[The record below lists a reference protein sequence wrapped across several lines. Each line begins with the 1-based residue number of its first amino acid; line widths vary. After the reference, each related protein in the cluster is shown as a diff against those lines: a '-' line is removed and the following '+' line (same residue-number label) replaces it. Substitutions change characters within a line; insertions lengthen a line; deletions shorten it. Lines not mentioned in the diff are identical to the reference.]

1 MPRAR
6 DKGGSLPTRI
16 AIVGGGI
23 SGLSTAYFLSQR
35 LSESQAEIV
44 LLESSSRW
52 GGTILSERIG
62 EFVLE
67 GGPDSF
73 VSHKPQALELC
84 RKLGLEGRLVGSQ
97 PHHRKSYLLSQG
109 KLHTLPPGLF
119 AKPPL
124 DQLGLV
130 RTPLLSCRG
139 RLRAALEPLISS
151 ANIEDESVTNFISRR
166 LGREVAERILE
177 PLVVGIYG
185 GDASALSI
193 RSTLPHLYEAERTYG
208 RLTKSPFQLT
218 KSLLLRIAPRKGT
231 AGRKAEGSPLLSLKG
246 GTAELVEALLK
257 ELNKRV
263 DLRLDAKVSDALA
276 LSHGFQVR
284 IRREVWEDFDVLI
297 LATPADVS
305 AQILS
310 KAFPP
315 MAQLLEKIPY
325 ASAIIVSLAYDEDI
339 LADRTGSG
347 FLVTQGE
354 KKTMSAC
361 TWMSN
366 KFPGRCGKGHA
377 LLRSFVGG
385 NQARKW
391 FSSDTEELVCRIKD
405 ELVEIMGIQKEPVS
419 QKVYRWQNALPQYQV
434 GHHERTERLSQ
445 DLNAVPGLYLVG
457 NFLDGV
463 GISDCIRHAERVSEG
478 VTEER
483 HRRH

>member
-1 MPRAR
+1 MPRAK
-6 DKGGSLPTRI
+6 DKGPSPPTRI

-35 LSESQAEIV
+35 LSRSQAEII
-44 LLESSSRW
+44 LLETSSRW

-73 VSHKPQALELC
+73 VSHKPQARELC
-84 RKLGLEGRLVGSQ
+84 RKLGLEGRLVESQ
-97 PHHRKSYLLSQG
+97 PLHRKSYLLSQG
-109 KLHTLPPGLF
+109 KLHALPPGLF
-119 AKPPL
+119 SKPPL
-124 DQLGLV
+124 DQSGLV
-130 RTPLLSCRG
+130 KTPLLSFRG
-139 RLRAALEPLISS
+139 RLRAALEPLIPS
-151 ANIEDESVTNFISRR
+151 ANLEDESVTHFISRR
-166 LGREVAERILE
+166 LGREVAEKILE

-193 RSTLPHLYEAERTYG
+193 RSTLPHLFEAERTCG
-208 RLTKSPFQLT
+208 RLTKTPFQLA
-218 KSLLLRIAPRKGT
+218 KSLLQRMDPRKGA
-231 AGRKAEGSPLLSLKG
+231 AGRKEEASPLLSLQG
-246 GTAELVEALLK
+246 GTAELIEALLR
-257 ELNKRV
+257 EINKRV
-263 DLRLDAKVSDALA
+263 DLRLDANVSLALA
-276 LSHGFQVR
+276 LSHGFQIR

-297 LATPADVS
+297 LATPAYVS

-315 MAQLLEKIPY
+315 MAKLLEKIPY

-347 FLVTQGE
+347 FLVTQSE
-354 KKTMSAC
+354 KKTMAAC

-366 KFPGRCGKGHA
+366 KFPGRCRKGHA

-385 NQARKW
+385 DQARKW
-391 FSSDTEELVCRIKD
+391 MSSDNGELVGRIKD
-405 ELVEIMGIQKEPVS
+405 ELVEILGIQKEPVS

-434 GHHERTERLSQ
+434 GHHERTERLSRN
-445 DLNAVPGLYLVG
+445 LNAVPGLYLVG

-463 GISDCIRHAERVSEG
+463 GISDCIGHAERVSGE

-483 HRRH
+483 H